1 MAGESPPHALP
12 RRDGAHPEQT
22 HTPPCA
28 PPRVA
33 AYFCGR
39 GQVIGMGAHTLL
51 VETMLKTDGEGWA
64 EAVFR
69 LREDMM
75 SDMSGDLLATVLRD
89 SVRYARHEQSALQVS
104 AAFPNATL

>member
-1 MAGESPPHALP
+1 
-12 RRDGAHPEQT
+12 
-22 HTPPCA
+22 
-28 PPRVA
+28 
-33 AYFCGR
+33 
-39 GQVIGMGAHTLL
+39 MGAHTLL

-104 AAFPNATL
+104 AAFASTRPIEPPLRTGADVRCERLARVCTYLEALARDPSFV